1 VPKTK
6 EQSLKALYRK
16 MESFEIRDRLKDA
29 ELTPLAREAAQNELA
44 NRQGTANKKVSE
56 PLSPKVMLRVGAVM
70 LGCAVVFAL
79 LAHWLLPEPLFWLVV
94 FSVVP
99 GIAMFIGKAFPGLG
113 LVVGGLLLTTPFWL
127 AVSLWHSGDL
137 KWHGGD
143 YHPIGT
149 MLSYVVLIVG
159 SMAGIGVG
167 VWMLRG
173 VLHEGSWEDLENDA
187 NAERNKI
194 LDSYSKM
201 D

>member
-1 VPKTK
+1 MPKTK
-6 EQSLKALYRK
+6 EQSLKDLYRK
-16 MESFEIRDRLKDA
+16 MESFEIRHRLKDG

-44 NRQGTANKKVSE
+44 RRQAPTVQENSE
-56 PLSPKVMLRVGAVM
+56 PLGNKVMLQVGLTMAVGAI
-70 LGCAVVFAL
+70 VFGL

-99 GIAMFIGKAFPGLG
+99 GIAMFIGKAFPRLG
-113 LVVGGLLLTTPFWL
+113 LVIGGLLLTTPLWL

-143 YHPIGT
+143 YHPNGT

-159 SMAGIGVG
+159 SVAGIGV
-167 VWMLRG
+167 WMIRG
-173 VLHEGSWEDLENDA
+173 ALHEGSWEDLENDA
-187 NAERNKI
+187 KAERNKV
-194 LDSYSKM
+194 LDSFNKM